1 MKISKVTISAFR
13 AFNKKED
20 ATFDF
25 TVDGEKLADFISIYA
40 PNGFGKTS
48 LYDAIEWG
56 VTDSIERFN
65 RNGSE
70 NSKSSVEERRKD
82 KTKLWLRHNAADPQQ
97 EAFVEVLTDKER
109 YYRAV
114 PNTVYDFKK
123 KGENLFFKNVILTQ
137 DAIDSFLREENS
149 ESRYQ
154 KFLES
159 FSDLRKLDTVLN
171 NVIKLLSANQ
181 DNISLNDGALD
192 KLSKTQMSLNFDG
205 DDKILESI
213 NNEISKLILLG
224 ENLQTIERNASA
236 ETELKILDTRLSSRI
251 FDLNSFLETTT
262 DKITEL
268 QQFFEGDESDP
279 KRPGI
284 TGYYQRRESISAVQQ
299 EIGKIN
305 QVIKNLELLD
315 ERRSLYS
322 RQEKNLQDIT
332 ARQVYLQQ
340 FVPMVAGY
348 RDTVDRLEK
357 LQEDT
362 NKSNIAIKEIQ
373 SEQNQIRSSELE
385 TAERIINSTQSLSKV
400 KEEILLYPSRLAM
413 LNSNREAVVSIQKE
427 LSALNGDRQ
436 LLATERAKI
445 QEGIIRVDRLID
457 LCTSDPEQLLAEDLS
472 TERHVLIAEF
482 IESEN
487 KLATNAS
494 LIADLNQQLEKG
506 QSLNTQIT
514 ELISLGLDILSQDN
528 GPSCPLCR
536 QQYESYSALIDR
548 ISDNN
553 VLEQT
558 EKSLLEQRQVLLTE
572 RQHLSSDCQTRREE
586 LNQSLFSD
594 RTSLAEKLEQ
604 FNIEDRGINTRF
616 TFLNENLDKLRTEHN
631 RNIPQMMQE
640 SPEGYQLELS
650 SDEIRLTDQV
660 TELEKARIRIK
671 NDLDSL
677 AVKFATE
684 TLRVENNIALSRSL
698 ANEEQFVLVRTFIE
712 NNLFGQEDPAQ
723 ELSGDLSQLE
733 GQHNFVS
740 EQQLSLRASID
751 ELAAELIT
759 ADTIIEEQTKR
770 ENLQAQIEEQQRQ
783 LTPFEHLADVTYQLK
798 LTQLGLEE
806 AISQIEILRKSLNNA
821 RESANDTLFIFQKI
835 SGMKAETFAYLES
848 AKTAGEI
855 STLRKDNEQLAK
867 VNLLLNQEKD
877 SLTKFIGDEVKAFFK
892 SDLINQIYFKMDPHP
907 DYIGIE
913 FECTFSA
920 TGKPRLELWVVDRDG
935 GKSIPTL
942 YFSASQVNILS
953 LSIFLARALTTK
965 NENGELVNCI
975 FIDDPIQSMDSINI
989 LSFVDLFRSLVVSY
1003 GKQLIISTH
1012 EENFHNLLQK
1022 KVPKELFNS
1031 KFLTL
1036 ETFGKV
1042 ASQ

>member
-1 MKISKVTISAFR
+1 MKINKVTISAFR
-13 AFNKKED
+13 AFNKRED

-25 TVDGEKLADFISIYA
+25 TVDGEKPADFISIYA

-56 VTDSIERFN
+56 ITDSIERFN

-70 NSKSSVEERRKD
+70 NSKSSVEERKKD
-82 KTKLWLRHNAADPQQ
+82 KTKLWLRHNAADPHQ

-109 YYRAV
+109 YYRPV

-159 FSDLRKLDTVLN
+159 FPDLRKLDTVLN

-181 DNISLNDGALD
+181 DNIGFNDGALD
-192 KLSKTQMSLNFDG
+192 KLSKIQMSLNFDG

-213 NNEISKLILLG
+213 NNEISKLISLG

-251 FDLNSFLETTT
+251 FDLNSFLETTAE
-262 DKITEL
+262 KISDL
-268 QQFFEGDESDP
+268 NQFFEGDESDP

-284 TGYYQRRESISAVQQ
+284 TGYYQRREFISTIQREVEQ
-299 EIGKIN
+299 IN
-305 QVIKNLELLD
+305 KVLKKLELLG
-315 ERRSLYS
+315 ERHSLYS
-322 RQEKNLQDIT
+322 KQEKKFQDIT
-332 ARQVYLQQ
+332 SRKLYLQQ
-340 FVPMVAGY
+340 FVPKIAGY
-348 RDTVDRLEK
+348 KDSTERLEK

-362 NKSNIAIKEIQ
+362 TKSNITIKEIQ
-373 SEQNQIRSSELE
+373 AEQNQIRLSELE
-385 TAERIINSTQSLSKV
+385 TAKRIINSAQSLSKV

-413 LNSNREAVVSIQKE
+413 LNSNGEAVASIQKE
-427 LSALNGDRQ
+427 LKALNDDRQ
-436 LLATERAKI
+436 LLGTERAKI
-445 QEGIIRVDRLID
+445 QEGIIRVEKLID
-457 LCTSDPEQLLAEDLS
+457 LCTSDAQQLLTEDLNM
-472 TERHVLIAEF
+472 ERRGLIEEF
-482 IESEN
+482 LECEN
-487 KLATNAS
+487 KLVTNNS
-494 LIADLNQQLEKG
+494 LISNLNEQLEKG
-506 QSLNTQIT
+506 RNLSTQIT
-514 ELISLGLDILSQDN
+514 ELISLGLDILSRDT
-528 GPSCPLCR
+528 GSSCPLCR
-536 QQYESYSALIDR
+536 HQYESYSSIIHQ
-548 ISDNN
+548 ISGNT
-553 VLEQT
+553 VLEQS
-558 EKSLLEQRQVLLTE
+558 EKSLLEQRQLLLTE
-572 RQHLSSDCQTRREE
+572 RQQISVDWQIRKEKVNE
-586 LNQSLFSD
+586 SL
-594 RTSLAEKLEQ
+594 LADKTFLVEKLEQ
-604 FNIEDRGINTRF
+604 FNIEDRGMETRF
-616 TFLNENLDKLRTEHN
+616 MFLNENLDQLRTEHN
-631 RNIPQMMQE
+631 KNIPQQMLE
-640 SPEGYQLELS
+640 DPEGYQQELFR
-650 SDEIRLTDQV
+650 DEIRLTDQV
-660 TELEKARIRIK
+660 NGLEKISIRIK

-677 AVKFATE
+677 AVRLATE
-684 TLRVENNIALSRSL
+684 TLKVENNIALSSSL
-698 ANEEQFVLVRTFIE
+698 ANEEQFILVRNFIE
-712 NNLFGQEDPAQ
+712 TNLIGQEDSAQ
-723 ELSGDLSQLE
+723 ELSGDLLQLE
-733 GQHNFVS
+733 GQLNLIH
-740 EQQLSLRASID
+740 EQLISLRASIA
-751 ELAAELIT
+751 ELEAELIT
-759 ADTIIEEQTKR
+759 AGSLPEERSKIEI
-770 ENLQAQIEEQQRQ
+770 LQAQIEEQQRQ
-783 LTPFEHLADVTYQLK
+783 LTPFEHLADVTYQLR
-798 LTQLGLEE
+798 LSNLGLNE
-806 AISQIEILRKSLNNA
+806 AISEVDLLRRSLRNA
-821 RESANDTLFIFQKI
+821 RESANKTLLIFQKI

-855 STLRKDNEQLAK
+855 SILRKDNEQLAK
-867 VNLLLNQEKD
+867 VNSLLKQEKD

-942 YFSASQVNILS
+942 YFSAAQVNILS
-953 LSIFLARALTTK
+953 LSVFLARALTTK
-965 NENGELVNCI
+965 NDKGELVNCI

-989 LSFVDLFRSLVVSY
+989 LSIVDLFRSLVVSY

-1022 KVPKELFNS
+1022 KVPKEYFNS